1 MEENPMRKI
10 RIEKVTL
17 NIGVGESGEKRE
29 RARKPLE
36 SMTGRKI
43 VETKTKKRS
52 TFGVAK
58 GRPIGVMVTL
68 RRNDAL
74 EFLKKILDSKDKKI
88 SERCFDRNGNF
99 SIGIHEHIDIP
110 SIKYDPKIGIFGMDV
125 CVTLERPG
133 FRIKKRKISKPVG
146 GTHRISKEESVAFIR
161 EKFGI
166 EVVK

>member
-1 MEENPMRKI
+1 MEKNTMRKI

-17 NIGVGESGEKRE
+17 NIGVGESGEKLE
-29 RARKPLE
+29 RARKLLE
-36 SMTGRKI
+36 SLTGRKI
-43 VETKTKKRS
+43 METKTKKRS

-58 GRPIGVMVTL
+58 GRPIGAMVTL
-68 RRNDAL
+68 RGNEAV
-74 EFLKKILDSKDKKI
+74 EFLRKILESKDKKL

-110 SIKYDPKIGIFGMDV
+110 GIKYDPKIGIFGMDI

-133 FRIKKRKISKPVG
+133 FRIKKRKISKKVG
-146 GTHRISKEESVAFIR
+146 ASHRIRKEESLAFVK
-161 EKFGI
+161 ENFGI

>member
-17 NIGVGESGEKRE
+17 NIGVGESGEKLE
-29 RARKPLE
+29 RARKLLE
-36 SMTGRKI
+36 SLTGRK
-43 VETKTKKRS
+43 VMETKTKKRS

-58 GRPIGVMVTL
+58 GRPIGAMVTL
-68 RRNDAL
+68 RGNEAI
-74 EFLKKILDSKDKKI
+74 EFLKKILESKDRKI

-99 SIGIHEHIDIP
+99 SIGVHEHIDIP
-110 SIKYDPKIGIFGMDV
+110 GIRYDPKIGIFGMDV

-133 FRIKKRKISKPVG
+133 FRIKKRKISRPVG
-146 GTHRISKEESVAFIR
+146 RTHRISKEESMAFIK

-166 EVVK
+166 EVMK